1 MDRTARAE
9 TFRGIVVGGD
19 ARDPVRAMKSPRPA
33 RPPLARLA
41 FVLLFIVACGSR
53 TGLFGSD
60 EDGFELLP
68 DGGIRIDGGR
78 DASVSDVQQFDV
90 LPPLDARPPRDANR
104 LDCPDPDSTLVYVV
118 TTDNQL
124 YSFYPTDGEFKF
136 ISNIACPAESGETP
150 FSMAVDR
157 KGVAYVQFTDQKLYR
172 VSTATGA
179 CVGTPFVPNQQGFGE
194 FGMGYATNDIG
205 PTETLFVA
213 GTRGSTQMSSPG
225 LARIDST
232 TFALTKVGNF
242 VPDIAR
248 AELTGT
254 GDGRLYAFYT
264 KGIENGPPSFI
275 GEIDTNTA
283 QVIAETPFP
292 TVDQGNGWAFAAWGG
307 DFYMFTAPGGG
318 SDVTRYRPSDNSV
331 TVVAQLPTRI
341 VGAGVSTCAPAQ

>member
-1 MDRTARAE
+1 VER
-9 TFRGIVVGGD
+9 D
-19 ARDPVRAMKSPRPA
+19 ARDPVAVMKSPRPK
-33 RPPLARLA
+33 LARAA
-41 FVLLFIVACGSR
+41 FLLLFLVACGSR
-53 TGLFGSD
+53 TGLFGTEVD
-60 EDGFELLP
+60 DIELLP
-68 DGGIRIDGGR
+68 DGGIRIDGGVR
-78 DASVSDVQQFDV
+78 DASVSDVQQLDV
-90 LPPLDARPPRDANR
+90 LPPIDAQPPRDANR
-104 LDCPDPDSTLVYVV
+104 LDCPDAEATLVYVV
-118 TTDNQL
+118 TTENEL
-124 YSFYPTDGEFKF
+124 FSFFPEDGAFKF
-136 ISNIACPAESGETP
+136 ISNIACPAENGATP

-157 KGVAYVQFTDQKLYR
+157 KGVAFVEFTDQKIYR

-179 CVGTPFVPNQQGFGE
+179 CVGTSYVPNQMGFGN

-205 PTETLFVA
+205 PVETLFVA
-213 GTRGSTQMSSPG
+213 GTRDNGQATSPG

-232 TFALTKVGNF
+232 TFNLTKVGNF

-254 GDGRLYAFYT
+254 GDGRLFAFYT
-264 KGIENGPPSFI
+264 KGQDNGPPSFI
-275 GEIDTNTA
+275 GEINTNTG

-331 TVVAQLPTRI
+331 TVVAQLPTRV